1 MVRAARFGSNASVTH
16 ALPTPT
22 APPATLCLL
31 NPHAGGGRAAA
42 LLEPLRR
49 ALQAHPQVSLQAP
62 GDVHAAR
69 ACLMRLAPG
78 SRVIVAG
85 GDGTLQQLLPALHAR
100 QLELALL
107 PCGTGNDLARA
118 LGLRHWNWQA
128 ALRHGMSAPAR
139 RIDLGLVEFEQG
151 SQLFLSSLAVGF
163 DAAVGARAHTAP
175 GWLRGMPRYL
185 WATLAEIGHLRLYQ
199 VRLSVDGRLNHEGQV
214 LFASCLNTPTY
225 ASGMPVAPSARIDD
239 GQLELVRV
247 GQFGRLGALAAMPL
261 LLAGQHLRHPRIA
274 MHRFARLEIQS
285 PAPLPLA
292 LDGEPMAAAAAF
304 TVRVLPQAL
313 AVVAASPDNIKP

>member
-1 MVRAARFGSNASVTH
+1 MRVVSDAA
-16 ALPTPT
+16 PT
-22 APPATLCLL
+22 PATLCLL

-42 LLEPLRR
+42 LLQPLRL

-62 GDVHAAR
+62 DDAAAAR
-69 ACLMRLAPG
+69 DCLMRLAPG

-85 GDGTLQQLLPALHAR
+85 GDGTVHQLLPALHAR

-118 LGLRHWNWQA
+118 LGLHRWRWQA
-128 ALRHGMSAPAR
+128 ALRHGLSAPAR
-139 RIDLGLVEFEQG
+139 RVDLGLLQVGQR
-151 SQLFLSSLAVGF
+151 SHLFLSSLAAGF
-163 DAAVGARAHTAP
+163 DAAVGARALGAP

-185 WATLAEIGHLRLYQ
+185 WATLAEIGHLRLHQ
-199 VRLSVDGRLNHEGQV
+199 LRIRADGQLVHEGQV
-214 LFASCLNTPTY
+214 LFASSLNTATY
-225 ASGMPVAPSARIDD
+225 ASGMPVAKGARIDD
-239 GQLELVRV
+239 GRLDLVRV
-247 GQFGRLGALAAMPL
+247 GQFGRVGALAAMPL

-274 MHRFARLEIQS
+274 MQRFERLEIDS

-292 LDGEPMAAAAAF
+292 LDGEPIAAAAAF

-313 AVVAASPDNIKP
+313 AVVAAASNNIKP